1 MSLASRWH
9 DQGRAEGMVT
19 GIEQCWICKQEA
31 KTGEHLIKASDLRD
45 LFGKIS
51 QKCPVFLHRDDERN
65 LRINTI
71 RSCELKSNALL
82 CENCNTSR
90 TSPHDKAW
98 EILSHY
104 LRNRDDLKVGLHVR
118 MNKPFPSNVKEHM
131 LSVHLYFAKLFGCL
145 ILDGKIPIDIE
156 PFRRAILDGKPHPNL
171 HIAICY
177 QPDLGSGFTNIEM
190 STNSRVVFVTWMYL
204 VMPIAVNVMYAEPDQ
219 HRIGLNGSWHP
230 SKFIKRIQI
239 MGVGRHN

>member
-1 MSLASRWH
+1 M
-9 DQGRAEGMVT
+9 
-19 GIEQCWICKQEA
+19 
-31 KTGEHLIKASDLRD
+31 
-45 LFGKIS
+45 
-51 QKCPVFLHRDDERN
+51 
-65 LRINTI
+65 
-71 RSCELKSNALL
+71 
-82 CENCNTSR
+82 
-90 TSPHDKAW
+90 
-98 EILSHY
+98 
-104 LRNRDDLKVGLHVR
+104 NRDDLKVGLHVR

-131 LSVHLYFAKLFGCL
+131 LSVHLYFAKLFGGL